1 MPVTLNR
8 LVLTLTLMAAAAV
21 FAQVV
26 KQPEVSPDIDAS
38 KVSDPEKL
46 RTSTASLVS
55 MRSALKDVLGK
66 LEEAR
71 TTKDVVKLTC
81 VNEKLTQI
89 KGLLRISETADVNL
103 QESVAKKETATAE
116 HEFTK
121 VSIAGNK
128 VQQLRAEA
136 EQCMGQLAFRV
147 DENLNIEVETPEYLP
162 KGDPTLLPLPM
173 TLIDVRPVPASPT
186 QTP

>member
-1 MPVTLNR
+1 MTL
-8 LVLTLTLMAAAAV
+8 LMALQAGAVLAAV
-21 FAQVV
+21 SGDT
-26 KQPEVSPDIDAS
+26 EAS
-38 KVSDPEKL
+38 KVADPDKL
-46 RTSTASLVS
+46 RISGEGLAR

-71 TTKDVVKLTC
+71 ATKDVVKLTC

-103 QESVAKKETATAE
+103 QESVARKETATSE
-116 HEFTK
+116 HEYTK
-121 VSIAGNK
+121 VSIAQSK

-147 DENLNIEVETPEYLP
+147 DENLNVEVETPEYLP
-162 KGDPTLLPLPM
+162 KGDPTLLPPPL
-173 TLIDVRPVPASPT
+173 TLVDVRPVPASPT
-186 QTP
+186 AAP

>member
-1 MPVTLNR
+1 MIRRV
-8 LVLTLTLMAAAAV
+8 VLLIALGAATA
-21 FAQVV
+21 FAQRGDV
-26 KQPEVSPDIDAS
+26 KPQPSSPAIDAS
-38 KVSDPEKL
+38 KVSDPDKL
-46 RTSTASLVS
+46 RTSSEGLVR
-55 MRSALKDVLGK
+55 MRSALKDVLDK

-71 TTKDVVKLTC
+71 STKDVVKLTC

-103 QESVAKKETATAE
+103 QESIARKETSTSA

-121 VSIAGNK
+121 VSIAQSK

-162 KGDPTLLPLPM
+162 KGDPTLLPPPM
-173 TLIDVRPVPASPT
+173 TLVDVRPIPASPT
-186 QTP
+186 TAP

>member
-147 DENLNIEVETPEYLP
+147 DENLNIESFGLIYP
-162 KGDPTLLPLPM
+162 KGERFL
-173 TLIDVRPVPASPT
+173 
-186 QTP
+186 

>member
-1 MPVTLNR
+1 MM
-8 LVLTLTLMAAAAV
+8 LVVALQAGST
-21 FAQVV
+21 FAQSA
-26 KQPEVSPDIDAS
+26 KAPEPSPEVDAA
-38 KVSDPEKL
+38 KVSDPDKL
-46 RTSTASLVS
+46 RTSSEGLNR
-55 MRSALKDVLGK
+55 MRGALKDVLGK

-71 TTKDVVKLTC
+71 SSKDVVKLTC

-103 QESVAKKETATAE
+103 QESIARKETATSE
-116 HEFTK
+116 HEYTK
-121 VSIAGNK
+121 VSIAQSK

-162 KGDPTLLPLPM
+162 KGDPTLLPPPM
-173 TLIDVRPVPASPT
+173 TLVDVRPIPASPT
-186 QTP
+186 TPP